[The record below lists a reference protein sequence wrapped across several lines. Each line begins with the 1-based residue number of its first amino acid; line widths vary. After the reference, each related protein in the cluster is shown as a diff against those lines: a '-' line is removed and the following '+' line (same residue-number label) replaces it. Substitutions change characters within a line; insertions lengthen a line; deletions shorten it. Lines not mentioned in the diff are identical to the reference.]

1 MGLTTTAHRLGGVF
15 VALIAALL
23 LAGCHAPRLA
33 TPTDQVLTGQYSE
46 AAEFVRRQV
55 VDDKGS
61 RRYVLTRMRVGVMEL
76 AAGEPERAEGSLAE
90 VYDLLRTQ
98 GINDDKTVATVV
110 VNEGVRV
117 WKGEPFEQ
125 ALAMTYFGLTEGV
138 LGSWDNVR
146 AAAQSSLFYLRD
158 FGQSE
163 PSRYRQRARV
173 AGSVGVGVGV
183 GGGRSGV
190 RVGSV
195 TSLDL
200 VKRAA
205 RAEERGEP
213 DYLDNGYVAEA
224 SNFTLGYLL
233 HGIASQQ
240 LGRDDEA
247 RDFLDRAVWLNPALG
262 PLRDRLWNEPYN
274 AVLVASYG
282 LAPRKQAYG
291 PSGALARFVPV
302 FGSTPA
308 RLRVEVD
315 GKRQDESHVVTDVN
329 RLAVDHRWNNLE
341 DLRLAK
347 ATLGR
352 AGILVGSV
360 VASRGFSRN
369 NDTAGLVGLGI
380 LALGAYMEYQAQA
393 NTDYCDVF
401 PQRFYVVPLWLD
413 PEDGAASG
421 GSTVELQ
428 VGNRPGAS
436 ARLDGVRGA
445 AAGQP
450 AKLIYFR
457 VPAYNGNGSVSAQD
471 PRRIASWQGRVG
483 WD

>member
-1 MGLTTTAHRLGGVF
+1 MRVGGVLTLW
-15 VALIAALL
+15 VAVVLVG
-23 LAGCHAPRLA
+23 GCHAPRLE
-33 TPTDQVLTGQYSE
+33 TPTDAVLTGQYTE
-46 AAEFVRRQV
+46 AAAFVRRQV
-55 VDDKGS
+55 VEEKGS

-98 GINDDKTVATVV
+98 GINADKTVATVV

-158 FGQSE
+158 FGQGDEGSG
-163 PSRYRQRARV
+163 ARPRV
-173 AGSVGVGVGV
+173 TGSVGVGVGAGG
-183 GGGRSGV
+183 GGGRSRVRTGGV
-190 RVGSV
+190 S
-195 TSLDL
+195 SLDL
-200 VKRAA
+200 MLRAA
-205 RAEERGEP
+205 EAEERGEP
-213 DYLDNGYVAEA
+213 DYLDTGYVAEA
-224 SNFTLGYLL
+224 SDFTLGYLL

-247 RDFLDRAVWLNPALG
+247 RDYLDRAVWLNPALG
-262 PLRDRLWNEPYN
+262 PLRDRLWDEPYN

-282 LAPRKQAYG
+282 LAPRKEAYG
-291 PSGALARFVPV
+291 PGRALARFVPV
-302 FGSTPA
+302 FGSTPS
-308 RLRVEVD
+308 RLSVSVD
-315 GKRQDESHVVTDVN
+315 GRQQAESHVVTDVN
-329 RLAVDHRWNNLE
+329 RLAIDHRWNNLE

-347 ATLGR
+347 VALGR

-360 VASRGFSRN
+360 IASRGFSRD
-369 NDTAGLVGLGI
+369 NDTVGLIGLGI
-380 LALGAYMEYQAQA
+380 VALGFYMEYQAQA

-401 PQRFYVVPLWLD
+401 PQRFYVVPLWLE
-413 PEDGAASG
+413 PEDGVASE
-421 GSTVELQ
+421 GSTVEMQ

-457 VPAYNGNGSVSAQD
+457 VPAYNGNGSAGD
-471 PRRIASWQGRVG
+471 GDRRRIASSLGSE
-483 WD
+483 